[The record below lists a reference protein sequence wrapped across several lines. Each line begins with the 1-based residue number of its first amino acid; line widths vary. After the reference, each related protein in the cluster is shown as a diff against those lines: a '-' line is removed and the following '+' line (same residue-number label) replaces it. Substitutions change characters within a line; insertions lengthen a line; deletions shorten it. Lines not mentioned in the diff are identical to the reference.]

1 MQKIQDSVL
10 DFLPYI
16 YKTNTDREVVENGWL
31 DREIQCEMKDIVFG

>member
-16 YKTNTDREVVENGWL
+16 YKTNTDCEVVEMDG
-31 DREIQCEMKDIVFG
+31 